1 MIILLF
7 LGLNVSI
14 GNLQLL
20 KWCNKHSEKMRT
32 SIIDRVCHKWK
43 IIATLVSPKNNT
55 IEVLGQRYS
64 NDPHQCVRKV
74 FQDYFIS
81 NKPAFG
87 RYSQDWD
94 GIIELL
100 NDIEEEALSE
110 EVRECLQ
117 MH

>member
-1 MIILLF
+1 M
-7 LGLNVSI
+7 
-14 GNLQLL
+14 Q
-20 KWCNKHSEKMRT
+20 T

-43 IIATLVSPKNNT
+43 TIATLVSPKNNT

-64 NDPHQCVRKV
+64 NDPYQCVQKV
-74 FQDYFIS
+74 FQDCFIS

-100 NDIEEEALSE
+100 KDIEEEALSE
-110 EVRECLQ
+110 EVREWLQ
-117 MH
+117 IWILESDIIKIMYISAS